1 MLKDFTAGPC
11 PDNPRGLTQ
20 IKQQTSLGQVEIQ
33 LSQVN
38 QERDR
43 AISELTILKADLLQ
57 ALAARQSL
65 EHQVNIQIA
74 QVGELRGQLDRSGVA
89 LTQARTEL
97 AILQSE
103 KPQL

>member
-1 MLKDFTAGPC
+1 M
-11 PDNPRGLTQ
+11 
-20 IKQQTSLGQVEIQ
+20 
-33 LSQVN
+33 N

-43 AISELTILKADLLQ
+43 AISELTILNADLLQ

-74 QVGELRGQLDRSGVA
+74 QVGELRGQLDRSGVV

-97 AILQSE
+97 AILQS
-103 KPQL
+103 